1 MRKMEKMEAA
11 QVDTL
16 TRKDLTDKCKAW
28 AQGYPVNLFCGS
40 DGKEVFTREDLR
52 TSFTAGIEQ
61 YLRSIWHNPEKE
73 LPKEGEWCL
82 LQTPS
87 GFRLAVRRTTQTG
100 VCRWWLMD
108 YSMYDGKGLERWAYV
123 ADLTI
128 KLDITAKD
136 KI

>member
-1 MRKMEKMEAA
+1 MRKVKKIPAV
-11 QVDTL
+11 QVNTI
-16 TRKDLTDKCKAW
+16 TRKGLADKVEIW
-28 AQGYPVNLFCGS
+28 AQEYTLNLFCGNDS
-40 DGKEVFTREDLR
+40 KEVFTREDLR
-52 TSFTAGIEQ
+52 TSFTAGVEK
-61 YLRSIWHNPEKE
+61 YLRSIWHKPEKE

-82 LQTPS
+82 LQTLS

>member
-1 MRKMEKMEAA
+1 MRKMKKMEAA

-16 TRKDLTDKCKAW
+16 TRKGLTDKCKAW
-28 AQGYPVNLFCGS
+28 AQGYPLNLFCGS

-87 GFRLAVRRTTQTG
+87 GFRLLCDELRRQ
-100 VCRWWLMD
+100 
-108 YSMYDGKGLERWAYV
+108 AY
-123 ADLTI
+123 AGGG
-128 KLDITAKD
+128 
-136 KI
+136 

>member
-1 MRKMEKMEAA
+1 MRKMKKMFAA

-16 TRKDLTDKCKAW
+16 TRKGLTDKCKAW
-28 AQGYPVNLFCGS
+28 AQGYPLNLICGS
-40 DGKEVFTREDLR
+40 DGNEVVTREDLR

-100 VCRWWLMD
+100 ECR
-108 YSMYDGKGLERWAYV
+108 
-123 ADLTI
+123 
-128 KLDITAKD
+128 
-136 KI
+136 

>member
-1 MRKMEKMEAA
+1 MRKVKKIPAV
-11 QVDTL
+11 QVNTI
-16 TRKDLTDKCKAW
+16 TRKGLADKVEIW
-28 AQGYPVNLFCGS
+28 AQEYPLNLFCGNDS
-40 DGKEVFTREDLR
+40 KEVFTREDLR
-52 TSFTAGIEQ
+52 TSFTAGIEK
-61 YLRSIWHNPEKE
+61 YLRSIWHDPEKE

-87 GFRLAVRRTTQTG
+87 GFLAVRRTTQTG

-128 KLDITAKD
+128 KLDITGKD

>member
-1 MRKMEKMEAA
+1 MRKVKKIPAVH
-11 QVDTL
+11 VDTI
-16 TRKDLTDKCKAW
+16 TRKGLADKGEIW
-28 AQGYPVNLFCGS
+28 AQEYPLNLFCGS
-40 DGKEVFTREDLR
+40 DGRDSFSREDLR
-52 TSFTAGIEQ
+52 RSFMAGIEQ
-61 YLRSIWHNPEKE
+61 YLRDIWHRPDEE

-87 GFRLAVRRTTQTG
+87 GFRLAVRRTTQAG
-100 VCRWWLMD
+100 VCKWWLMD

-128 KLDITAKD
+128 KLDITAKY